1 MCCNGYDIT
10 TYYGSSKKIIGTFY
24 LTNPLQKRGFLFIT
38 GIYYGM
44 RELIKKVLKEQSE
57 NLSEF
62 YKTNTD
68 TFPSSLI
75 IQDDVTD
82 YLKDKNLAK
91 QIQNLEDKEILLRA
105 SEEPVEDLL
114 KPIYK

>member
-38 GIYYGM
+38 GIYYCM

-57 NLSEF
+57 NLSEY

-68 TFPSSLI
+68 TFPSFI
-75 IQDDVTD
+75 RQ
-82 YLKDKNLAK
+82 
-91 QIQNLEDKEILLRA
+91 QLESIYNQLGNGVKLQTQMTIVLRIR
-105 SEEPVEDLL
+105 E
-114 KPIYK
+114 